1 VKAPQIP
8 KVLDEY
14 FVVSR
19 AYEVANRDNLR
30 RIVGRS
36 FVRPA
41 EQAAT
46 EGRLDDALRLVAAGV
61 ILAKDANFELAP
73 ELWPVVPRSI
83 IEFGLAVD
91 VMQYL
96 FPSPPGWTAGR
107 LLSCTLAGSALDP
120 SQAYCACLIV
130 GACRVGSISG
140 WPLYDTSRLTGG
152 FPHHSRPD
160 GFLTPP
166 ALRYTG
172 RISYGLYLY
181 HVPIFLTGKD
191 CAPRSRRRPDRVE
204 LRRCGNLIRVR
215 REAVLEA
222 KRTGSTERR
231 RWLSRRRY
239 FGGKV
244 EAV

>member
-1 VKAPQIP
+1 MVFTA
-8 KVLDEY
+8 
-14 FVVSR
+14 
-19 AYEVANRDNLR
+19 
-30 RIVGRS
+30 VG
-36 FVRPA
+36 
-41 EQAAT
+41 AA
-46 EGRLDDALRLVAAGV
+46 RF
-61 ILAKDANFELAP
+61 ICWK
-73 ELWPVVPRSI
+73 
-83 IEFGLAVD
+83 FGLAVD

-130 GACRVGSISG
+130 GACRLGSISG
-140 WPLYDTSRLTGG
+140 WPLYDTGRPLAASLITAALTA
-152 FPHHSRPD
+152 
-160 GFLTPP
+160 FLTPP

-181 HVPIFLTGKD
+181 HVPVFLTGKD
-191 CAPRSRRRPDRVE
+191 CAPRSRRRPDRPDRVE